1 MEAADIRWREDR
13 NLFSMSGELNLR
25 KGSFRSF
32 LRLFPADRMDEDHA
46 QELIGRWR
54 QGFLAV
60 LLTARRLGSLY
71 MQTRLQRSAREGT
84 EMKRARW
91 ILGWALC
98 AAAPALMLAQAGTA
112 QKRAAEQTPA
122 ANASVPD
129 EAQAVEIQRQLIQ
142 LLRTS
147 PTLTSVVAR
156 DPSLLADQAYV
167 TKNNPELE
175 QFLEAHP
182 DVARNPEFYLFS
194 HLPGRGPRDAAL
206 ERMIWPEM
214 GPPRPDRQNVG
225 DIVGPIAAL
234 LAFACFLI
242 ALVWL
247 LRMFVESRR
256 WGRAFK
262 LQSEVHGRLIDKFS
276 SNQELAAYMETE
288 AGRRFLEAAPIPMGA
303 EAGQR
308 MPNAVARVL
317 TPVQVG
323 VVMVL
328 LGIGL
333 LLLRNAGPDTGVPML
348 VLGTVILMPG
358 IGFILSAGIA
368 WVLAGRLGLMPQP
381 AGKHDGHFDSQDRL

>member
-1 MEAADIRWREDR
+1 MHRGKW
-13 NLFSMSGELNLR
+13 L
-25 KGSFRSF
+25 
-32 LRLFPADRMDEDHA
+32 
-46 QELIGRWR
+46 
-54 QGFLAV
+54 
-60 LLTARRLGSLY
+60 
-71 MQTRLQRSAREGT
+71 
-84 EMKRARW
+84 
-91 ILGWALC
+91 LGWVFC
-98 AAAPALMLAQAGTA
+98 AAIPALMLAQPGKTRKAGAGQA
-112 QKRAAEQTPA
+112 QAT
-122 ANASVPD
+122 NDTVPD
-129 EAQAVEIQRQLIQ
+129 ETQAVEIQKQLMQ

-214 GPPRPDRQNVG
+214 APPRPDRQDMG
-225 DIVGPIAAL
+225 DILGPIAAL
-234 LAFACFLI
+234 LAFACFLV
-242 ALVWL
+242 ALFWVIRL
-247 LRMFVESRR
+247 FVESRR
-256 WGRAFK
+256 WNRSFK
-262 LQSEVHGRLIDKFS
+262 LQSEVHSRLIDKFS
-276 SNQELAAYMETE
+276 SSQELAAYMQTE
-288 AGRRFLEAAPIPMGA
+288 AGRRFLEATPIST
-303 EAGQR
+303 EAAMGQR

-333 LLLRNAGPDTGVPML
+333 LLLRNAGPETGVPML

-368 WVLAGRLGLMPQP
+368 WVLAGRLGLMPA
-381 AGKHDGHFDSQDRL
+381 AGRGDGHFDSQDRL

>member
-1 MEAADIRWREDR
+1 M
-13 NLFSMSGELNLR
+13 
-25 KGSFRSF
+25 
-32 LRLFPADRMDEDHA
+32 
-46 QELIGRWR
+46 
-54 QGFLAV
+54 
-60 LLTARRLGSLY
+60 
-71 MQTRLQRSAREGT
+71 AREGM
-84 EMKRARW
+84 EMHRGKW
-91 ILGWALC
+91 ILGWILC
-98 AAAPALMLAQAGTA
+98 AAAALTQARPGAAQ
-112 QKRAAEQTPA
+112 QRAADQAQA
-122 ANASVPD
+122 ANAGVPD
-129 EAQAVEIQRQLIQ
+129 EAQAAEIQKQLMQ

-167 TKNNPELE
+167 TRNNPELE
-175 QFLEAHP
+175 QFLVAHP

-194 HLPGRGPRDAAL
+194 HLTGRGPRDVAL

-214 GPPRPDRQNVG
+214 GPPRPDRRNVG
-225 DIVGPIAAL
+225 DIVGPIAGL

-247 LRMFVESRR
+247 LRLFVESRR

-262 LQSEVHGRLIDKFS
+262 LQSEVHSRLIDKFS
-276 SNQELAAYMETE
+276 SNQELAAYMQTD
-288 AGRRFLEAAPIPMGA
+288 AGRRFLEAAPIQMGS
-303 EAGQR
+303 ELGQR

-333 LLLRNAGPDTGVPML
+333 LLLRNAGPETGVPML

-368 WVLAGRLGLMPQP
+368 WVLAGRLGLMPRS
-381 AGKHDGHFDSQDRL
+381 GKQDEGFESQGRL